1 MATESA
7 TDEIVALPESLSW
20 PNAMIRMNWVHGE
33 HVTLIGPTGRGKTEL
48 LIELIRPHV
57 WVIFLSTKRVDKTLT
72 PLRKMGY
79 RIIRNGHELNPDVDN
94 RFVVKPSWPSN
105 LNAEQQNE
113 YHRRI
118 FDNVLHRAFRQTG
131 WIVVIDELEYLYK
144 HLKITASLDR
154 LLTQGRSQGNSV
166 FCGTQRPKN
175 VTLHAYEQAR
185 HLFIW
190 TQSDLTNVTRAA
202 ELTGINKKEIV
213 PIVRSLGPHD
223 VLYVDT
229 ISGEMFITNT
239 RWE

>member
-7 TDEIVALPESLSW
+7 TDETVALPESLSW

-57 WVIFLSTKRVDKTLT
+57 WVIFLSTKRVDRTLT
-72 PLRKMGY
+72 PLREMGY

-118 FDNVLHRAFRQTG
+118 FDNILHRAFRQTG